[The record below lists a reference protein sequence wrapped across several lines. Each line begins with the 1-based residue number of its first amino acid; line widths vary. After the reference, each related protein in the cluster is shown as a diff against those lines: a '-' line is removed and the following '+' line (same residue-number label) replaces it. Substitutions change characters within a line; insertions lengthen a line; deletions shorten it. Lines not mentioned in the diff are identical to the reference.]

1 MHFTAIPEILG
12 QSNRGPLFTAG
23 HLIFTAVLAEGSR
36 MQTGENTRCR
46 KSIIL
51 LGTLKLK
58 KTNHNMPH

>member
-12 QSNRGPLFTAG
+12 QSNRGPVFTAG

-46 KSIIL
+46 KSVNL
-51 LGTLKLK
+51 TLSFF
-58 KTNHNMPH
+58 

>member
-46 KSIIL
+46 KSVNLTIIL

-58 KTNHNMPH
+58 KT

>member
-12 QSNRGPLFTAG
+12 QSNRGPVFTAG

-46 KSIIL
+46 KFFEEL
-51 LGTLKLK
+51 
-58 KTNHNMPH
+58 